1 VLYSVAY
8 KSNLKEKNMRFD
20 LDKIS
25 PAIAYKLLVA
35 TVVPRPI
42 AWVVTRSIEGRLNAA
57 PFSFFNVM
65 GPNPATL
72 VLGINADSERGYK
85 DTARNIIATG
95 EFVVNLVPFHLAE
108 QMNKTAI
115 NAPQGIN
122 ELELAGLTTAP
133 SVHIKPPR
141 IAESPVAFECVKHS
155 TVETGPHQII
165 VIGLIQAIY
174 IADEFI
180 KDASRGHVDTDGLDL
195 VGRTFGSGYVRLK
208 DKFEMARPV
217 WKP

>member
-1 VLYSVAY
+1 
-8 KSNLKEKNMRFD
+8 
-20 LDKIS
+20 
-25 PAIAYKLLVA
+25 LL
-35 TVVPRPI
+35 
-42 AWVVTRSIEGRLNAA
+42 
-57 PFSFFNVM
+57 F
-65 GPNPATL
+65 
-72 VLGINADSERGYK
+72 
-85 DTARNIIATG
+85 
-95 EFVVNLVPFHLAE
+95 
-108 QMNKTAI
+108 
-115 NAPQGIN
+115 
-122 ELELAGLTTAP
+122 
-133 SVHIKPPR
+133 
-141 IAESPVAFECVKHS
+141 KHS

>member
-1 VLYSVAY
+1 
-8 KSNLKEKNMRFD
+8 MRFD

-42 AWVVTRSIEGRLNAA
+42 AWVVTHSVEGRLNAA

-108 QMNKTAI
+108 KMNKTAI

-122 ELELAGLTTAP
+122 ELELAGLTTTP
-133 SVHIKPPR
+133 SVNIKPPR
-141 IAESPVAFECVKHS
+141 ISESPVAFECTKHS

-165 VIGLIQAIY
+165 VIGLIRAIY

>member
-1 VLYSVAY
+1 VLCSVAY
-8 KSNLKEKNMRFD
+8 KSILKENNMRFD

-42 AWVVTRSIEGRLNAA
+42 AWVVTRSIEGRINAA

-72 VLGINADSERGYK
+72 VLGINRDSERGYK
-85 DTARNIIATG
+85 DTARNIIDTG
-95 EFVVNLVPFHLAE
+95 EFAVNLVPFHLAE
-108 QMNKTAI
+108 KMNETAI
-115 NAPQGIN
+115 NAPQGMN
-122 ELELAGLTTAP
+122 ELELAGLTTVP